1 MVAQAGSEVGSRLN
15 LPLDNLEGMT
25 YSLAQDRMPVNQFLS
40 LTPPGTNKPEELL
53 LCLLLLGLLRLEA
66 GVRDTARDHVSK
78 PEAPMVEGL
87 AQRVEELLGK
97 FEVANHYEIL
107 SVPTDASEEQI
118 KSSYH
123 DLAREFHPDRF
134 QSQEHTSEFRSQVEK
149 LFTYITGAY
158 TVLSNPASR
167 TSYDAKRKEGGKV
180 EAAQEARSGV
190 DRETERMA
198 EALYRSARKMIQD
211 GKYEE
216 AVSILKECV
225 WSRPE
230 VIRYQLYLGI
240 AETEVPR
247 LRKSA
252 EQRLLKAVET
262 DPMRLDTRLALGKL
276 YIKVNLPRRAEAQFQ
291 EILRWDPDNPEAN
304 KLLQLVSKQ
313 L

>member
-1 MVAQAGSEVGSRLN
+1 M
-15 LPLDNLEGMT
+15 
-25 YSLAQDRMPVNQFLS
+25 
-40 LTPPGTNKPEELL
+40 PPGTNKPEELL

-66 GVRDTARDHVSK
+66 PAKDAASDHVSK
-78 PEAPMVEGL
+78 PEPTMAEGL
-87 AQRVEELLGK
+87 TQRVEELLGK
-97 FEVANHYEIL
+97 YEVANHYEIL
-107 SVPTDASEEQI
+107 SVPTDAADEQI

-134 QSQEHTSEFRSQVEK
+134 QSQEHTPEFRSQVEK

-158 TVLSNPASR
+158 TVLSDPASR
-167 TSYDAKRKEGGKV
+167 ASYDAKRLKEGSKV

-190 DRETERMA
+190 DRESERMA
-198 EALYRSARKMIQD
+198 EALYRSARKKIQD

-216 AVSILKECV
+216 AVSLLKECV
-225 WSRPE
+225 WSRPD

-276 YIKVNLPRRAEAQFQ
+276 YIKVNLPRRAEVQFQ
-291 EILRWDPDNPEAN
+291 EILRWDPDHPEAN
-304 KLLQLVSKQ
+304 KLLQIVSKQ
-313 L
+313 M

>member
-1 MVAQAGSEVGSRLN
+1 
-15 LPLDNLEGMT
+15 
-25 YSLAQDRMPVNQFLS
+25 MPVNKL
-40 LTPPGTNKPEELL
+40 LALMPPGTNKPEELL

-66 GVRDTARDHVSK
+66 PARDAASDRVSK
-78 PEAPMVEGL
+78 TEPTMAEGL
-87 AQRVEELLGK
+87 TQRVEELLGK
-97 FEVANHYEIL
+97 YEVANHYEIL
-107 SVPTDASEEQI
+107 SVPTDASDGQI

-134 QSQEHTSEFRSQVEK
+134 QSQEHTADFRTQVEK

-158 TVLSNPASR
+158 TVLSDPASR
-167 TSYDAKRKEGGKV
+167 TSYDAKRLKEGSKV

-190 DRETERMA
+190 DRESERMA
-198 EALYRSARKMIQD
+198 EALYRSARKKIQE
-211 GKYEE
+211 GKYED
-216 AVSILKECV
+216 AVSLLKECV
-225 WSRPE
+225 WSLPD

-252 EQRLLKAVET
+252 EQRLLKAVES

-276 YIKVNLPRRAEAQFQ
+276 YIKVNLPRRAEVQFH

-304 KLLQLVSKQ
+304 KLLQVVLKQ
-313 L
+313 K